1 MYNTLIE
8 TPKFYKAGIY
18 IRLSEADE
26 GKAYESDSESVL
38 NQRNMLM
45 NFVKEKGFI
54 FVGEYVDDGF
64 SGTDFDRPGF
74 NKMMEDIK
82 NKVINLVIVKDL
94 SRLGRDHVMT
104 GYYVETFFP
113 ENGIRFISM
122 QEGYDNALNQA
133 SNDSSTFIIACN
145 DYYSKQNSVK
155 IRNVL
160 NDKRRNGK
168 FIGSAPSYG
177 FLRDPDDKGH
187 LIPDPEY
194 APVVKKIFDMAYE
207 GVGLSEITTYL
218 NDNKIKTPSS
228 LKRKNFHANNKY
240 NPMWTI
246 SSVKKILKNQ
256 MYVGDMVQ
264 SVQTKVSYKS
274 KKKKSLPR
282 ANWSIVKN
290 THEPLVDRVIFEKV
304 QNNVK
309 RTNVTNNTK
318 REKRLFEN
326 LLYCKECGNTLTIT
340 YRKNHDYWTIN
351 CNRYSRDPK
360 RKMCYPHFMPYDKLE
375 QALLDVIKGTC
386 KKYLDAINVS
396 DIASEINNKKRNDSK
411 LKEKINELQNKE
423 KEYLSKLDILYED
436 KFKGLVSDEMY
447 KRIANDTEV
456 LLSKLR
462 NEINKLKADTKVIKS
477 KTDNLKE
484 YEDKIKSLID
494 IENPTRELMQTI
506 VDKIVIDKDKN
517 IEIIYKFSIL
527 NNI

>member
-1 MYNTLIE
+1 MYNALIK
-8 TPKFYKAGIY
+8 TPEFYKAGIY

-26 GKAYESDSESVL
+26 GKSYESDSESVL

-54 FVGEYVDDGF
+54 FVGEYVDDGY
-64 SGTDFDRPGF
+64 SGTNFDRPGF
-74 NKMMEDIK
+74 QRLIDDIK
-82 NKVINLVIVKDL
+82 NKKINLVIVKDM
-94 SRLGRDHVMT
+94 SRLGRDHIMT

-122 QEGYDNALNQA
+122 QEGYDNAVNQA
-133 SNDSSTFIIACN
+133 SNDSSTFIFACN

-168 FIGSAPSYG
+168 FIGSMPSYG
-177 FLRDPDDKGH
+177 YLRDPEDKGH
-187 LIPDPEY
+187 LILDPEY
-194 APVVKKIFDMAYE
+194 APIVKKIFDMAYE
-207 GVGLSEITTYL
+207 GKGLSGIATYL

-228 LKRKNFHANNKY
+228 LKRKNPHARNKY
-240 NPMWTI
+240 NPIWTV

-274 KKKKSLPR
+274 KKKKTLPR
-282 ANWSIVKN
+282 GNWDIVKN
-290 THEPLVDRVIFEKV
+290 THEPIVDRIIFERV

-309 RTNVTNNTK
+309 RTNVTNITK

-326 LLYCKECGNTLTIT
+326 LLYCKECGNALTVT

-360 RKMCYPHFMPYDKLE
+360 RRMCEPHFIPYDKLE
-375 QALLDVIKGTC
+375 LSL
-386 KKYLDAINVS
+386 LDAIKKTCKQYLES
-396 DIASEINNKKRNDSK
+396 IDISNIANEINNKKNNDIK
-411 LKEKINELQNKE
+411 IQEKIKELEAKE
-423 KEYLSKLDILYED
+423 KEYLRKLDMLYED

-447 KRIANDTEV
+447 KRIANETEI

-462 NEINKLKADTKVIKS
+462 SEINKLKDDTKVIKNN
-477 KTDNLKE
+477 TDDLKK

-494 IENPTRELMQTI
+494 IENPTRELIQTI
-506 VDKIVIDKDKN
+506 IEKIVIDKDKN

-527 NNI
+527 NSI